1 MHLHLELRR
10 IARDLNSIFEIQMVL
25 KTASYFIYL
34 TVFSYQLF
42 LMIIQDYKKKTTLYT
57 WLVICSWIFPLTINL
72 YVINYIYDN
81 VEYKAKKTCTIIHQL
96 TTPIRYADMWKEF
109 ALQEMHR
116 PLKFTGLDLFQFGHK
131 FIWKDLSTCLR
142 KLSVVDDTLQVL
154 GTPKEYRLLYKW
166 TIGVIIGW
174 IILACFLNTI
184 DSIVSYYYT
193 REHSDIVRI
202 CVPFFTNHLFHVD
215 TYSGLIWGTILGYT
229 GSRFQRINEHIYT
242 LLSEDTKCIKRW
254 DKLIPINYQS
264 RAEAKDCKRYI
275 WIIMH
280 IHLHLSHIS
289 HQLNKVFSMQMTL
302 QMASYFAFFVD
313 LLCVIYTSYI
323 DKSKNIG
330 SILDGLFSYIWLVV
344 CIVKVFGLTHICQ
357 TVSDKAQE
365 TITILYKLS
374 NDNPDEDLREQ
385 VLQFILQIKQ
395 REIKFSG
402 LGLFY
407 FDYGFIRHVRS
418 LHLFCKSIV
427 TILIII
433 IQMHVSYD
441 DISQPVNDEDYI
453 VI

>member
-1 MHLHLELRR
+1 MMKTIQAALSPLLT
-10 IARDLNSIFEIQMVL
+10 IGSICGLAIFEYPPGR
-25 KTASYFIYL
+25 ARPYFSCLY
-34 TVFSYQLF
+34 FS
-42 LMIIQDYKKKTTLYT
+42 IT
-57 WLVICSWIFPLTINL
+57 WSL
-72 YVINYIYDN
+72 YVFLCYYLFYNNYAVVISWPIK
-81 VEYKAKKTCTIIHQL
+81 VVML
-96 TTPIRYADMWKEF
+96 TTIVSVCDS
-109 ALQEMHR
+109 
-116 PLKFTGLDLFQFGHK
+116 LFHF
-131 FIWKDLSTCLR
+131 KDLSTCLR

-407 FDYGFIRHVRS
+407 FDYGFIRH
-418 LHLFCKSIV
+418 FCKSIV

>member
-1 MHLHLELRR
+1 MMKTIQAALSPLLT
-10 IARDLNSIFEIQMVL
+10 IGSICGLAIFEYPPGR
-25 KTASYFIYL
+25 ARPYFSCLY
-34 TVFSYQLF
+34 FS
-42 LMIIQDYKKKTTLYT
+42 IT
-57 WLVICSWIFPLTINL
+57 WSL
-72 YVINYIYDN
+72 YVFLCYYLFYNNYAVVISWPIK
-81 VEYKAKKTCTIIHQL
+81 VVML
-96 TTPIRYADMWKEF
+96 TTIVSVCDS
-109 ALQEMHR
+109 
-116 PLKFTGLDLFQFGHK
+116 LFHF
-131 FIWKDLSTCLR
+131 KDLSTCLR

-215 TYSGLIWGTILGYT
+215 TYSGLIWGTILG
-229 GSRFQRINEHIYT
+229 
-242 LLSEDTKCIKRW
+242 
-254 DKLIPINYQS
+254 
-264 RAEAKDCKRYI
+264 
-275 WIIMH
+275 H

-357 TVSDKAQE
+357 TVSYKAQE

-407 FDYGFIRHVRS
+407 FDYGFIRH
-418 LHLFCKSIV
+418 FCKSIV